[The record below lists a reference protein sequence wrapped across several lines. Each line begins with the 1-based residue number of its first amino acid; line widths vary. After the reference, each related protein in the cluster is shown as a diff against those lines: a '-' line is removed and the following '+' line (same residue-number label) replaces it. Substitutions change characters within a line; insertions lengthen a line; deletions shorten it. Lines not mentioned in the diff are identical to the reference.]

1 GRDRGCGRRLCRSGH
16 RSRPLARTVLEL
28 QDRFSRLERVIVVGW
43 SSANLA
49 ESGVALHC
57 LATPGD
63 RFRDVLVT
71 DGLHHPQG
79 VTVMV
84 LGPRASASLFLP
96 MRGQASFDAD
106 TPGHISSW
114 ERLARIRWKAAV
126 REGSVYE
133 REAHVVQ
140 VRRHIA
146 QVDGFLKAT

>member
-1 GRDRGCGRRLCRSGH
+1 
-16 RSRPLARTVLEL
+16 
-28 QDRFSRLERVIVVGW
+28 
-43 SSANLA
+43 
-49 ESGVALHC
+49 
-57 LATPGD
+57 
-63 RFRDVLVT
+63 
-71 DGLHHPQG
+71 
-79 VTVMV
+79 MV

-96 MRGQASFDAD
+96 MRGQASFYAD

-146 QVDGFLKAT
+146 QVDGFLKATRASLADSGSSRQLAEQPDAGTPYVWVHGQ